1 MKELIQYREM
11 IVSLVQQDL
20 RSRYK
25 GSVLGFLWTFL
36 NPLFQLVVYT
46 LVFSV
51 IMRAGIEDY
60 YLFMFVAFVPWLFF
74 SSCINGGA
82 RAILDKKDLIKKI
95 YFPRLVLPIS
105 YVTSN
110 FINMILSF
118 VVVFGAIAIS
128 GKGINGIA
136 LLFLPL
142 VMIIEYLMALGITV
156 LLSGLTVYF
165 RDLEYIFGIV
175 TMAWMYI
182 TPVLYSADMVPE
194 KYKFIFHI
202 NPMTSIIVSYRQILY
217 YKEIPVVSDLIISF
231 IEALVIL
238 VIGWLVFNKVEK
250 KFVEEL

>member
-11 IVSLVQQDL
+11 IISLVQQDL
-20 RSRYK
+20 RGRYK
-25 GSVLGFLWTFL
+25 GSVLGFFWTFL
-36 NPLFQLVVYT
+36 NPLFQLVIYT

-74 SSCINGGA
+74 SNCINGGA

-110 FINMILSF
+110 FINMLLSF
-118 VVVFGAIAIS
+118 VVVFGAIIVS
-128 GKGINGIA
+128 GKGVNVKA

-142 VMIIEYLMALGITV
+142 IMIIEYIMALGMTI

-165 RDLEYIFGIV
+165 RDLEYIFGIIV
-175 TMAWMYI
+175 MAWMYV

-194 KYKFIFHI
+194 KYRVIFDL
-202 NPMTSIIVSYRQILY
+202 NPMTSIIISYRQILY
-217 YKEIPVVSDLIISF
+217 YKEMPEMHNLLLGLMEAIIILI
-231 IEALVIL
+231 V
-238 VIGWLVFNKVEK
+238 GWIVFKLVEK